1 MDTTTEPS
9 NELEPDEPEQRPAPS
24 VGVRRRS
31 LLVGTVAAALALAA
45 AAGAAAAASGLR
57 DDDAASLPEPE
68 AEIRFLPEDDESDQP
83 LLGDDPTGEVAPAA
97 SYPLLGG
104 GLGSFADHAGRPVV
118 VNFFASWCEPCK
130 AELPDLAAVHEELGE
145 EVTFVGVNVRD
156 SEEDARR
163 LLEATGVDF
172 TVARDPSG
180 TLSEAFGVV
189 NMPSTFFLD
198 ATGRIVSSHPG
209 ALDADEL
216 RAEIDAIG

>member
-9 NELEPDEPEQRPAPS
+9 EPEQRPAPAA
-24 VGVRRRS
+24 GVRRGS
-31 LLVGTVAAALALAA
+31 LLVGTVAAVVAVAA
-45 AAGAAAAASGLR
+45 AAGAATAASGLR
-57 DDDAASLPEPE
+57 DDDTTALPEPE

-83 LLGDDPTGEVAPAA
+83 LLGADPTGEVAPDA
-97 SYPLLGG
+97 SFPVLDG
-104 GLGSFADHAGRPVV
+104 GLGTFADFAGRPVV

-130 AELPDLAAVHEELGE
+130 AELPDLAVVHEELRE
-145 EVTFVGVNVRD
+145 QVTFVGVNVRD

-163 LLEATGVDF
+163 LLDATGVDF

-180 TLSEAFGVV
+180 TLSEAFGVI

-209 ALDADEL
+209 VLDAAEL
-216 RAEIDAIG
+216 RAEIAAIG